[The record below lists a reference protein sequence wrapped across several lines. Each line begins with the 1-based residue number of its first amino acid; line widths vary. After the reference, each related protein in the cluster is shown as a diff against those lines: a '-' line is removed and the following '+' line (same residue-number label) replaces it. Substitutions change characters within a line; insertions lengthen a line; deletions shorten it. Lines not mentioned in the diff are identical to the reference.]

1 MAPADQKPARQ
12 DAPEKA
18 RTDLAVAAPVP
29 VRHRDATASK
39 PRRRWLWAAAAL
51 VGLAVAGLV
60 YAQVWMTRP
69 PVVVVETAV
78 MAPVTRVLAVNGRIA
93 AVNSIEVTSTVT
105 GTLIALPVAEGDRVE
120 AGQLLAQVDAE
131 AQSASVRQAQAALDA
146 ALDAEREA
154 QAEYDR
160 ADSLSTTV
168 ARSVRDTYGY
178 RLEAATQEVA
188 RLRAAL
194 DQARVLLANHTI
206 RAPAAGS
213 VVMLDVEQGQL
224 VSPATPILTL
234 ADLSALLV
242 EADVDEAYATQIALD
257 QPAVLQLAGET
268 QTRSGR
274 VSYVSQ
280 RVDIATGGLAVEL
293 SFDTPVMAPVGLTV
307 ATNIIVEERDA
318 ALTVPRTALTSDAG
332 APGVFVLRDGT
343 ARFQPVSVVDWP
355 AARLIVTAGLA
366 EDDVLIT
373 EATGITDGQAVTAGQ
388 P

>member
-1 MAPADQKPARQ
+1 
-12 DAPEKA
+12 
-18 RTDLAVAAPVP
+18 
-29 VRHRDATASK
+29 
-39 PRRRWLWAAAAL
+39 
-51 VGLAVAGLV
+51 
-60 YAQVWMTRP
+60 MTRP
-69 PVVVVETAV
+69 PLVVVETAAL
-78 MAPVTRVLAVNGRIA
+78 APVTRVLAVNGRIA
-93 AVNSIEVTSTVT
+93 AVNSVEVTSTVT

-131 AQSASVRQAQAALDA
+131 AQSASVRQAQAALAA

-242 EADVDEAYATQIALD
+242 EADVDEAYATQITLD

-268 QTRSGR
+268 QTRAGY

-307 ATNIIVEERDA
+307 ATNIIVDEREA
-318 ALTVPRTALTSDAG
+318 AMTVPRTALTSDAG
-332 APGVFVLRDGT
+332 ALGVFVLRDGT
-343 ARFQPVSVVDWP
+343 ARFQPVTVVDWP

-366 EDDVLIT
+366 EGDVLIT